1 MVRGLVYVVRG
12 VNHVVGG
19 VNHVVGGVDYLY
31 ADLRK
36 VVTQKKTDLFQD
48 RFCDLCSLNAN
59 IIATYVYLAESSSAF
74 TGSSVVI

>member
-19 VNHVVGGVDYLY
+19 VDYLY

-36 VVTQKKTDLFQD
+36 EGGHTKKTDLFQD